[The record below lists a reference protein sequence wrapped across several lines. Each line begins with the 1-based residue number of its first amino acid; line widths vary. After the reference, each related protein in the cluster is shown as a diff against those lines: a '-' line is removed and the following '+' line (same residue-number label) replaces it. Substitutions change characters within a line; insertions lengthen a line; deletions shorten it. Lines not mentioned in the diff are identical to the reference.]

1 MSEENIQNNFIE
13 VVPDERIDHIQRQ
26 NDIES
31 QKSHSSEKQHLMLG
45 TISHNAVQRLNTL
58 RSKILDQKLEIQNCQ
73 KQVQSK
79 ENKII
84 SLQENLDNTNNE
96 LIKIK
101 SDYNSIS
108 VQFEEKKQIFT
119 ISLNKKDEE
128 ILNYKQELDKVVDS
142 RSELQNLIKCR
153 ENELKESNENII
165 HWKNLA
171 EQAQNKN
178 NYLNANVNSL
188 YDEINNL
195 KQEMMEIKSSKD
207 REIDDLKKERDKF
220 RDDYKVAEDKIN
232 YFSSKVKRQLGE
244 IHELQEE
251 KKELEG
257 NINTLRSGKI
267 NIKNQYEE
275 VKRQLFEEKSNSQML
290 ESEISSYK
298 SKTNEIEQKCL
309 QYEKDIEILT
319 IANKGLQQRYDNLPA
334 ESNNDNNSDIIT
346 SRSTPNETGTSV
358 RPTSHP
364 PVTPIGTSIPG
375 FNTPT
380 TATIGATDYTSNVGT
395 TNESIIIGN
404 LRQSLDQQNR
414 NVIELVPK
422 VQERREE
429 ISRILNECNNLSIQ
443 LNLRNEEV
451 KQLNEEVQSLH
462 TENNQLNEYLTQ
474 LTVEKQTVLD
484 HNTSLIRT
492 IEDLQQSGP
501 NISIVGIHSRSSGSN
516 FPQDVSELVEEYTR
530 VKAEQK
536 CYKIKIQK
544 LEDQIKDLE
553 HTKERLMD
561 SIKFIK
567 GVNIRMKSQ
576 AHLLSTELENERN
589 LHNELSNY
597 IKSNNLSKNLS
608 NDDIQGISAQ
618 KLLNLEKESSKL
630 KMDNEMITKELK
642 NVEEKLETANK
653 ELYSY
658 RLQKSEIEYQ
668 KKTLEDTNK
677 LLETRLNLKETECQS
692 YKQVS
697 DQTSKLN
704 KQIQALLTK
713 ADVDRTVMSAE
724 VDKLKTELDSTKN
737 TLSELQKD
745 YTKGSNDLHVTKEK
759 AESSYNEVQLL
770 KKANEELEKKY
781 NQTQEKLINAQAK
794 NENLKEQLSDLSERY
809 SNANLKWTE
818 ENQKLV
824 DSSKQ
829 ANSKVVELQTEIE
842 ELKKKVELQSNEL
855 KQSQEKLTVYEQNEQ
870 GALINKLSHDL
881 DSANEEI
888 NVLNKGMD
896 VLKNS
901 LETLEIISN
910 NTKQDYEHL
919 KDTLEKERAEFQSRS
934 EDFDKKDE
942 EFQRMKNELSII
954 NQGLTEVTIEK
965 EQLEKTLS
973 DLHNKSK
980 EDETLL
986 RLEIQKHI
994 DMLAELQNNY
1004 NYQLQINVKDS
1015 QQLTEVRQKYS
1026 QLQLDIEK
1034 TKNEKQ
1040 ILDSSLRQQ
1049 KENSERELT
1058 TLRNDYNLL
1067 LENNKVLKGYFD
1079 KNVDMSEDQ
1088 VIPILRKENERL
1100 INQREFYLQQVEK
1113 YKAQLELLQK
1123 TADELKE
1130 SLNKERE
1137 QKESIDLEQ
1146 LKLQLLEK
1154 ENQVKIL
1161 EESNRTLRSDYD
1173 KMKTKELNLVE
1184 NDRNWWRER
1193 FHVVLEKHGISDPDE
1208 LEQTKEKLKKSEG
1221 EKDTLMKEKDV
1232 LMREKDALI
1241 KEKDA
1246 LKVERDA
1253 IKAENSRLRIDVA
1266 NFKKQI
1272 TDSKKQIDDLNK
1284 EILQSKKTDQTTTK
1298 NFQTLKGQFENLKGY
1313 AQKLK
1318 TELLRLRSQETM
1330 WTTKNKKLENE
1341 ISELKKA
1348 QETSLQTVEVISAA
1362 QPLEISKPE
1371 TTTSNPIETPNPEV
1385 ASRPIMEAPTPP
1397 AKPTETPEALTK
1409 ISEDT
1414 PKPEEASKPPVKL
1427 QRYRGPLETP
1437 TTTQIKRSREEDTP
1451 QTTTTDDQGK
1461 KQKTDL

>member
-1 MSEENIQNNFIE
+1 MKAIQIKQTGGLEVLEHVDLPIPQLKNPEDILVKNKYIGTTLPAILGREGSGVVESVGNSVKDIKPGDRVVYIGSSSYSEYSIVNDKFTMKMPDEIDFKVGCASIIQGLTALTLVSESYQVKKGDWVLVHAAAGGTGSLIVQFCKGSGATVIGTVSTEEKGQVVKSLGVDHVINYKIQNVVEE
-13 VVPDERIDHIQRQ
+13 VNKLTNGVGVDVVYDGVGKDTFDDSLACCKRLASLITF
-26 NDIES
+26 
-31 QKSHSSEKQHLMLG
+31 G
-45 TISHNAVQRLNTL
+45 NA
-58 RSKILDQKLEIQNCQ
+58 
-73 KQVQSK
+73 
-79 ENKII
+79 
-84 SLQENLDNTNNE
+84 
-96 LIKIK
+96 
-101 SDYNSIS
+101 
-108 VQFEEKKQIFT
+108 
-119 ISLNKKDEE
+119 
-128 ILNYKQELDKVVDS
+128 
-142 RSELQNLIKCR
+142 
-153 ENELKESNENII
+153 
-165 HWKNLA
+165 
-171 EQAQNKN
+171 
-178 NYLNANVNSL
+178 
-188 YDEINNL
+188 
-195 KQEMMEIKSSKD
+195 
-207 REIDDLKKERDKF
+207 
-220 RDDYKVAEDKIN
+220 
-232 YFSSKVKRQLGE
+232 
-244 IHELQEE
+244 
-251 KKELEG
+251 
-257 NINTLRSGKI
+257 SGKI
-267 NIKNQYEE
+267 PPFDVLRLAEKNI
-275 VKRQLFEEKSNSQML
+275 RLM
-290 ESEISSYK
+290 
-298 SKTNEIEQKCL
+298 
-309 QYEKDIEILT
+309 
-319 IANKGLQQRYDNLPA
+319 
-334 ESNNDNNSDIIT
+334 
-346 SRSTPNETGTSV
+346 
-358 RPTSHP
+358 RPTLFNYL
-364 PVTPIGTSIPG
+364 VTKKE
-375 FNTPT
+375 FQK
-380 TATIGATDYTSNVGT
+380 YTKEVFEFIISGKVHINIWNVY
-395 TNESIIIGN
+395 
-404 LRQSLDQQNR
+404 
-414 NVIELVPK
+414 K
-422 VQERREE
+422 
-429 ISRILNECNNLSIQ
+429 LSDAKKAHED
-443 LNLRNEEV
+443 LE
-451 KQLNEEVQSLH
+451 K
-462 TENNQLNEYLTQ
+462 
-474 LTVEKQTVLD
+474 KQTVLD

-994 DMLAELQNNY
+994 D
-1004 NYQLQINVKDS
+1004 I
-1015 QQLTEVRQKYS
+1015 
-1026 QLQLDIEK
+1026 
-1034 TKNEKQ
+1034 
-1040 ILDSSLRQQ
+1040 
-1049 KENSERELT
+1049 
-1058 TLRNDYNLL
+1058 
-1067 LENNKVLKGYFD
+1067 
-1079 KNVDMSEDQ
+1079 
-1088 VIPILRKENERL
+1088 
-1100 INQREFYLQQVEK
+1100 EFYLQQVEK

-1130 SLNKERE
+1130 SLNK
-1137 QKESIDLEQ
+1137 
-1146 LKLQLLEK
+1146 
-1154 ENQVKIL
+1154 V
-1161 EESNRTLRSDYD
+1161 
-1173 KMKTKELNLVE
+1173 TKELNLVE

-1298 NFQTLKGQFENLKGY
+1298 NFQTLKGQV
-1313 AQKLK
+1313 
-1318 TELLRLRSQETM
+1318 
-1330 WTTKNKKLENE
+1330 
-1341 ISELKKA
+1341 
-1348 QETSLQTVEVISAA
+1348 SL
-1362 QPLEISKPE
+1362 
-1371 TTTSNPIETPNPEV
+1371 
-1385 ASRPIMEAPTPP
+1385 
-1397 AKPTETPEALTK
+1397 
-1409 ISEDT
+1409 
-1414 PKPEEASKPPVKL
+1414 
-1427 QRYRGPLETP
+1427 
-1437 TTTQIKRSREEDTP
+1437 
-1451 QTTTTDDQGK
+1451 
-1461 KQKTDL
+1461 